1 MSFDPT
7 KCKSVPTF
15 NHINRHPAAVAKLR
29 NLAARRIGLNVVDE
43 LTGEAMQFDL
53 LPGLKE
59 GVPVTADALQ
69 NKFTKALIADGVLI
83 VEAL

>member
-7 KCKSVPTF
+7 KCKTVPTF
-15 NHINRHPAAVAKLR
+15 DHINRHPAAVAKLR

-43 LTGEAMQFDL
+43 LTGDVMQFDL

>member
-7 KCKSVPTF
+7 KCKTVPTF
-15 NHINRHPAAVAKLR
+15 DHINRHPAAVAKLR
-29 NLAARRIGLNVVDE
+29 NLAPRRIGLNVVDE

-53 LPGLKE
+53 MPGLNE

>member
-7 KCKSVPTF
+7 KCKTVPTF
-15 NHINRHPAAVAKLR
+15 DHINRHPAAVAKLR
-29 NLAARRIGLNVVDE
+29 NLAARRVGINLVDE
-43 LTGEAMQFDL
+43 LTGEAYAYDL

-69 NKFTKALIADGVLI
+69 NKFTKALIADGVLL

>member
-7 KCKSVPTF
+7 KCKTVPTF
-15 NHINRHPAAVAKLR
+15 DHINRHPAAVAMLR

-43 LTGEAMQFDL
+43 LTGDVMQFDL
-53 LPGLKE
+53 MPGLKE
-59 GVPVTADALQ
+59 GVPVTSAVLQ
-69 NKFTKALIADGVLI
+69 AKFTKALIADGVLI